1 MKQVNNISNWQ
12 TLDPPGFRAHH
23 QQKNGASL
31 KFFYKTKHLMIFID
45 EGYNLAAVMLFDDF
59 NKI

>member
-12 TLDPPGFRAHH
+12 TLGLPGFWAHH

-31 KFFYKTKHLMIFID
+31 KFVYKTKHLMIFID
-45 EGYNLAAVMLFDDF
+45 EHCKLITAMLSGDF